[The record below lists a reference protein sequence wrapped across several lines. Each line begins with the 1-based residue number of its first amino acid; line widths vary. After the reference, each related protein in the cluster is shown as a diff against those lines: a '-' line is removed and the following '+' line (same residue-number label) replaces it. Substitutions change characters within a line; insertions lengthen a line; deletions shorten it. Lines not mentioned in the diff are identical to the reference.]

1 MSLDRKSLPKRA
13 AMRRVTAAHP
23 FRNSRTK
30 KLEMDRPSH
39 STYMFR
45 STSWISGLSARI
57 DPGTRARAHASSPAS
72 LGAEVVQVTGKAV
85 APAHVVP
92 ALTEKERVFMSPNRE
107 VSQSQVQPSKKSK
120 KRRGSTRAAADGPP
134 PAVLTPEQ
142 AVEQVRTLLAQ
153 LPNVE
158 PLTDEERLQAR
169 RKSRLGVSSE
179 AVQAT
184 INAIGASENVAQGV
198 GAVEEEARQMVEETN
213 RWTAV
218 ETELKKLLNGVSDAN
233 LIRRKRTG
241 ILAAKAF
248 GIAKQVAVDNPELL
262 THVKEIKRLRALARP
277 RKKAAGAPQTPPSPA
292 PVAEAPSLDAS
303 TEVK

>member
-1 MSLDRKSLPKRA
+1 
-13 AMRRVTAAHP
+13 
-23 FRNSRTK
+23 
-30 KLEMDRPSH
+30 
-39 STYMFR
+39 
-45 STSWISGLSARI
+45 
-57 DPGTRARAHASSPAS
+57 
-72 LGAEVVQVTGKAV
+72 
-85 APAHVVP
+85 
-92 ALTEKERVFMSPNRE
+92 MSPNRE
-107 VSQSQVQPSKKSK
+107 VSLSQVRESKKSK
-120 KRRGSTRAAADGPP
+120 KRRGLPRAAADGPP

-158 PLTDEERLQAR
+158 PLTDAERLQAR

-198 GAVEEEARQMVEETN
+198 GAAEEEARQMVEETN

-248 GIAKQVAVDNPELL
+248 GIAKQVAVDNPDLL
-262 THVKEIKRLRALARP
+262 THVKEIKRLRALAR
-277 RKKAAGAPQTPPSPA
+277 RKKTAAGAPQTPPPA
-292 PVAEAPSLDAS
+292 PAVETPSPDVS
-303 TEVK
+303 TEAK